1 MTRERSSAPPR
12 IDAPTQPHV
21 DPDAHGPL
29 VLIGGACTPRGEALG
44 AFTDLARQ
52 VGGPIIG
59 ITAASEKPVR
69 SARLW
74 REDFRVAGVQ
84 DIEFARVKRDNPK
97 MDRELAAR
105 IDDAGAVFLGGGN
118 QVKLVAELSGS
129 QACASMKALSARGG
143 VICGTSA
150 GAAALT
156 ALTMAGGE
164 IDEEGNLVE
173 QYLGPGFGLLNF
185 ETIVDTHF
193 SKRRRLQRLFVVIAG
208 NPELMGLGIDED
220 TALVVKGHIGEVV
233 GAGGVTFVDGR
244 DSVRFDNADDLERG
258 RQLTLSHL
266 RVGIVGTHHH
276 LNLRERE
283 LEVLVQGEA
292 SPHRRTP
299 PFSASAVT
307 SDCSRR
313 RSRVRSA
320 TSQPLPAS
328 SPPRTSPSTPPSAR
342 KAFASRDRIGR
353 PG

>member
-1 MTRERSSAPPR
+1 MRRKPDAPPPR
-12 IDAPTQPHV
+12 V
-21 DPDAHGPL
+21 DTPSESQQDRDTSGPL
-29 VLIGGACTPRGEALG
+29 VLIGGACTPNGAALRS
-44 AFTDLARQ
+44 FIDLAREA
-52 VGGPIIG
+52 GGPIVG
-59 ITAASEKPVR
+59 ISAASENPVE

-74 REDFRVAGVQ
+74 RADFRIAGVQ
-84 DIEFARVKRDNPK
+84 DVEFPRIKRGNEK
-97 MDRELAAR
+97 LDRELAAR
-105 IDDAGAVFLGGGN
+105 IDDAGALFLGGGN
-118 QVKLVAELSGS
+118 QVKLVAELSGTRTE
-129 QACASMKALSARGG
+129 AAIKALSARGG

-193 SKRRRLQRLFVVIAG
+193 TKRRRLQRLFVVVAG

-220 TALVVKGHIGEVV
+220 TALIVRGHIGEVV

-244 DSVRFDNADDLERG
+244 DSVRFDNADDLEKG

-266 RVGIVGTHHH
+266 RVGIVGTHYH

-299 PFSASAVT
+299 PFTVAQN
-307 SDCSRR
+307 R
-313 RSRVRSA
+313 
-320 TSQPLPAS
+320 
-328 SPPRTSPSTPPSAR
+328 
-342 KAFASRDRIGR
+342 
-353 PG
+353 

>member
-1 MTRERSSAPPR
+1 MRERNGPTPRAGAPS
-12 IDAPTQPHV
+12 QPHQ

-29 VLIGGACTPRGEALG
+29 VLIGGACTPQGEALG
-44 AFTDLARQ
+44 AFIELAGE

-59 ITAASEKPVR
+59 ITEASENPAK
-69 SARLW
+69 SAKLW

-84 DIEFARVKRDNPK
+84 NIEFVRVKRDNPK
-97 MDRELAAR
+97 LDRELAAR
-105 IDDAGAVFLGGGN
+105 IDDAGAIFLGGGN

-156 ALTMAGGE
+156 SLTMAGGE

-193 SKRRRLQRLFVVIAG
+193 SKRRRLQRL
-208 NPELMGLGIDED
+208 
-220 TALVVKGHIGEVV
+220 HY
-233 GAGGVTFVDGR
+233 
-244 DSVRFDNADDLERG
+244 
-258 RQLTLSHL
+258 
-266 RVGIVGTHHH
+266 H

-283 LEVLVQGEA
+283 LEVLVRGEE

-299 PFSASAVT
+299 PFTAAV
-307 SDCSRR
+307 SE
-313 RSRVRSA
+313 
-320 TSQPLPAS
+320 
-328 SPPRTSPSTPPSAR
+328 
-342 KAFASRDRIGR
+342 
-353 PG
+353 

>member
-1 MTRERSSAPPR
+1 MRRKPDAPPPR
-12 IDAPTQPHV
+12 V
-21 DPDAHGPL
+21 DTPSQSQQDRDTRGPL
-29 VLIGGACTPRGEALG
+29 VLIGGACTPNGEALRS
-44 AFTDLARQ
+44 FVELAREA
-52 VGGPIIG
+52 GGPIVG
-59 ITAASEKPVR
+59 ISAASENPVE

-74 REDFRVAGVQ
+74 RADFRIAGVQ
-84 DIEFARVKRDNPK
+84 DVEFPRIKRGNEK
-97 MDRELAAR
+97 LDRELAAR
-105 IDDAGAVFLGGGN
+105 IDDAGALFLGGGN
-118 QVKLVAELSGS
+118 QVKLVAELSGTRTE
-129 QACASMKALSARGG
+129 AAIKALSARGG

-193 SKRRRLQRLFVVIAG
+193 TKRRRLQRLFVVVAG

-220 TALVVKGHIGEVV
+220 TALIVRGHIGEVV

-244 DSVRFDNADDLERG
+244 DSVRFDNADDLEKG

-266 RVGIVGTHHH
+266 RVGIVGTHYH

-299 PFSASAVT
+299 PITVAQN
-307 SDCSRR
+307 R
-313 RSRVRSA
+313 
-320 TSQPLPAS
+320 
-328 SPPRTSPSTPPSAR
+328 
-342 KAFASRDRIGR
+342 
-353 PG
+353 

>member
-1 MTRERSSAPPR
+1 MRRKPEGTPPR
-12 IDAPTQPHV
+12 V
-21 DPDAHGPL
+21 DTPSQTHQDRETRGPL
-29 VLIGGACTPRGEALG
+29 VLIGGACTPDGEALG
-44 AFTDLARQ
+44 SFIDLARE
-52 VGGPIIG
+52 VGGPIVG
-59 ITAASEKPVR
+59 IASASENPAK

-74 REDFRVAGVQ
+74 RADFRAAGVQ
-84 DIEFARVKRDNPK
+84 DIEFPRIARANDKLDRD
-97 MDRELAAR
+97 LAAR
-105 IDDAGAVFLGGGN
+105 IDDAAAVFLGGGN
-118 QVKLVAELSGS
+118 QVKLVAELSGTR
-129 QACASMKALSARGG
+129 AEASMKALSYRGG

-173 QYLGPGFGLLNF
+173 QYLGPGFGLLDY

-220 TALVVKGHIGEVV
+220 TALIVRGHVGEVV

-244 DSVRFDNADDLERG
+244 DSVRFDNADDLEKG

-266 RVGIVGTHHH
+266 RVGIVGTHYH
-276 LNLRERE
+276 LNLRDRE

-299 PFSASAVT
+299 PFTVAQ
-307 SDCSRR
+307 SR
-313 RSRVRSA
+313 
-320 TSQPLPAS
+320 
-328 SPPRTSPSTPPSAR
+328 
-342 KAFASRDRIGR
+342 
-353 PG
+353 